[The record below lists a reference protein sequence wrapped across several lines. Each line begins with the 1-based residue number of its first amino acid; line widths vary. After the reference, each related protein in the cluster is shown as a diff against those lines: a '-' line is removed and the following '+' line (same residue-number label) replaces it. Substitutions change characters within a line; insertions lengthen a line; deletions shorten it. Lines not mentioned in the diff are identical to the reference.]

1 MAHLPKMQITQGLYV
16 LGLKDSE
23 NRNTGC
29 IITSLTQI
37 ETSPE
42 TIVISTRKNSYTSQN
57 LCFDTPVTVSI
68 LSKNCNPEVIK
79 NLGYRKGYETT
90 KWDTIESDYFHNMP
104 VLTKNDASGCLYGKV
119 CGRMEFRTHCLW
131 FIEITDSII
140 LSTEE
145 PMTLQYFLDELEDL
159 IKESLARGE
168 EIPQP
173 VTAAVEI
180 AEDKTSLTL
189 PEEGQF
195 TAEETD
201 LENADSS
208 ATAEQELTS
217 ASESVENQNISEE
230 QIQPQPNEISSAVSD
245 ITSENDGQAVMI
257 DETDNTDTSVLNTS
271 VLDENEDV
279 TAALTGIDNS
289 TDNSADT
296 GNGSGADAGTV
307 AVPDAE
313 PNAGNEQVAR
323 DERIADNE
331 NDSYSDDA
339 HDGLIG
345 SEFLTAETD
354 QAPGLSGKNGLT
366 PPNQADF
373 TAAIRSALLRSN
385 EEDQTENETEEDPN
399 LKLSSEN
406 TEEAENLSEGF
417 EDIEAILA
425 SEDHPEPEDQMQQE
439 GAGIDF
445 SENPDKSRQ
454 DDLNLLF
461 GSEDFEKSGEQSSG
475 TAETAEA
482 ESSNEQIRDRG
493 NKFVSSS
500 NFTFTVVED
509 DQNTRNPEASDELVP
524 PPEKSAP
531 QQQPDAGD
539 LFFSE
544 NETDLSMGDKAEK
557 PAADFVTSDGDERA
571 AGNHHDFRDVLN
583 QKINDAEQ
591 KASARAVSGRAPSIA
606 SLAPK
611 VVSTPPVVSFFSS
624 TYYCPICKYEYHGRL
639 PANFV
644 CPVCGF
650 SGTEFEIKE

>member
-1 MAHLPKMQITQGLYV
+1 MMAHLPKMQITQGLYV

-29 IITSLTQI
+29 VVTSLTQI
-37 ETSPE
+37 EASPE

-90 KWDTIESDYFHNMP
+90 KWDSIESDYFHNMP
-104 VLTKNDASGCLYGKV
+104 VLTGKDANGCLYGKV

-145 PMTLQYFLDELEDL
+145 PMTLQYFLDELEDQ

-168 EIPQP
+168 EIPLSD
-173 VTAAVEI
+173 TAAVEI
-180 AEDKTSLTL
+180 TEDETELALPDADQITS
-189 PEEGQF
+189 
-195 TAEETD
+195 EETVPAA
-201 LENADSS
+201 ADSS
-208 ATAEQELTS
+208 AGSEQELTS
-217 ASESVENQNISEE
+217 ASESVENQDIPEE
-230 QIQPQPNEISSAVSD
+230 LLQAQPDKNSPAVSD
-245 ITSENDGQAVMI
+245 ISADEDGQAVTAGNEDI
-257 DETDNTDTSVLNTS
+257 TDNTDPGTAVLS
-271 VLDENEDV
+271 ENED
-279 TAALTGIDNS
+279 AAAVLADI
-289 TDNSADT
+289 DT
-296 GNGSGADAGTV
+296 GSDTGATV
-307 AVPDAE
+307 APDAE
-313 PNAGNEQVAR
+313 SDAGNEPSVR
-323 DERIADNE
+323 EG
-331 NDSYSDDA
+331 NDGFNDDTP
-339 HDGLIG
+339 DGLTG
-345 SEFLTAETD
+345 SEFLTAKTD
-354 QAPGLSGKNGLT
+354 ADQEISGNNGLT

-385 EEDQTENETEEDPN
+385 EEDSEGNETEEEPN
-399 LKLSSEN
+399 L
-406 TEEAENLSEGF
+406 NLSAETSEDAGSMSGGF
-417 EDIEAILA
+417 DDIESILA
-425 SEDHPEPEDQMQQE
+425 SDDHEEADVNDLHEEIRNDIPK
-439 GAGIDF
+439 
-445 SENPDKSRQ
+445 NPDQSKL

-461 GSEDFEKSGEQSSG
+461 GPENSDKSEKQSSG
-475 TAETAEA
+475 TAETSEQ
-482 ESSNEQIRDRG
+482 EISSSQIKDRG
-493 NKFVSSS
+493 NRFVSPS

-509 DQNTRNPEASDELVP
+509 EQENRNAGTADELVT
-524 PPEKSAP
+524 PPEKSVTR
-531 QQQPDAGD
+531 QEPDAGD

-544 NETDLSMGDKAEK
+544 NETDLSLNDKSEK
-557 PAADFVTSDGDERA
+557 TAADFRTASEDDEKAGDS
-571 AGNHHDFRDVLN
+571 HHDFRDVLN

-591 KASARAVSGRAPSIA
+591 KTPARTGSGRAPSIA